1 MKPLISI
8 CHRKTLSLPKKVGQG
23 QRFLCVG
30 KQHPDG
36 AGEGTVG
43 RGERDHMGSGLGVVH
58 QKGACAFRRNVEGVR
73 RLPLRIPNTVILVL
87 VFIFHF
93 GAKEDRKDTPL
104 VGPILHRSHKMYDPD
119 KKHSLGVRLS
129 LNKQEA
135 SDSVKFCSGRS
146 QEGQRT
152 EAPENKKQG
161 ILTAR
166 IHFNLPLRGCG
177 CVVMVCSKVCA
188 MCSGGPNARKR
199 AS

>member
-58 QKGACAFRRNVEGVR
+58 QKGACAFRWNVEGVR
-73 RLPLRIPNTVILVL
+73 RLPLRIPYCDLGAG
-87 VFIFHF
+87 FIFF

-119 KKHSLGVRLS
+119 KNIVL
-129 LNKQEA
+129 E
-135 SDSVKFCSGRS
+135 
-146 QEGQRT
+146 
-152 EAPENKKQG
+152 
-161 ILTAR
+161 
-166 IHFNLPLRGCG
+166 
-177 CVVMVCSKVCA
+177 
-188 MCSGGPNARKR
+188 
-199 AS
+199 